1 MIDGGLAVTDY
12 ELSYTGKHVLFDHL
26 KGKYQRW
33 EEHYSTLTTRYA
45 TGIIVLHF

>member
-33 EEHYSTLTTRYA
+33 EEQYSTLTTR
-45 TGIIVLHF
+45 